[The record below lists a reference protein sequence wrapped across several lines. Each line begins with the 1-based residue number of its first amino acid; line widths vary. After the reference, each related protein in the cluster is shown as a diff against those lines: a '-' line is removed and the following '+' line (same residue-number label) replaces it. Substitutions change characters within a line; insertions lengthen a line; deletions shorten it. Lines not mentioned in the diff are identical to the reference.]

1 MIWPRCASTGTWSR
15 SSRAC
20 SQHSAS
26 PRRWRAVARYR
37 ARLLWRARSPTT
49 LHRAD
54 RAVSMTYK
62 PPPPAPA
69 TASLLG
75 RASAAR
81 QALDA
86 SRTGARGGRAGD
98 RATMCVYSV
107 RIARINIYLPDELAN
122 QARAAQLNVSALAQE
137 ALRTELVRHQTDRW
151 LERVRGLPR
160 HDIDHASV
168 IEALDAAREELGG
181 ER

>member
-1 MIWPRCASTGTWSR
+1 
-15 SSRAC
+15 
-20 SQHSAS
+20 
-26 PRRWRAVARYR
+26 
-37 ARLLWRARSPTT
+37 
-49 LHRAD
+49 
-54 RAVSMTYK
+54 
-62 PPPPAPA
+62 
-69 TASLLG
+69 
-75 RASAAR
+75 
-81 QALDA
+81 
-86 SRTGARGGRAGD
+86 
-98 RATMCVYSV
+98 MCVYSV